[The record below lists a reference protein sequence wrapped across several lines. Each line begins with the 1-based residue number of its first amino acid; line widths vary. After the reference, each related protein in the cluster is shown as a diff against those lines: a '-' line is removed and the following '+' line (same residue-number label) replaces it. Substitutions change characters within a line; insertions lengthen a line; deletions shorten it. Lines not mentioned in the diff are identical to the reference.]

1 MKFLKSKKFWLVL
14 ALSLVLVLALR
25 PTPPSGAANSLATTF
40 EIQLPQYVRQQQPY
54 SALLRQL
61 TAGLVTQVGVTEDG
75 VLLVKTKTGTMYYV
89 ARPVPGELLT
99 GALQSSGGKKAAL
112 VSLPFKAFPE
122 PAIRQLLGALLTGV
136 VLPMLPILLM
146 LYFLNRGVAMFG
158 RTTPFEVTRNTKVRF
173 SDVVGADDA
182 KQAMGEVV
190 DYLRNPAKYAKM
202 GVRPPR
208 GVLMEGPPGTGKTLM
223 AQAVAGECGVP
234 FFKLDGS
241 RFTAPIAGL
250 GVMKVRKLFQ
260 EARRLAPCVL
270 FIDEIDGMGKRTATP
285 GPGGVEM
292 ENNRIINALL
302 TEMDGFEANLGI
314 VVIAATNHQEALDA
328 ALVREG
334 RFDRKCLLTLPS
346 LDERLALFSRYCG
359 GVASQGK
366 LDYLGFARLSA
377 GMSPAAI
384 ATAVNQAA
392 LNAVRANR
400 GHILDQDVQTAL
412 QRQQL
417 GEIRGSA
424 HAGMAPELRYRLAVH
439 EAGHA
444 LVGLA
449 RGVGTLGAVTVVPRA
464 RALGATMLEQSDD
477 MDHLLRTEDKL
488 RAHIDMLLA
497 GREAEK
503 LILGDYSTGA
513 ADDLRRASE
522 LALAMV
528 TSLGIGGRYGAFSM
542 QALPPRAHLL
552 QPRESIEDA
561 SALLAA
567 RQQATSALLLTCKDA
582 LLRLAHALAQSY
594 TLTGAEAEALLA
606 DPPAAA

>member
-1 MKFLKSKKFWLVL
+1 MKLLKSKKFWLALV
-14 ALSLVLVLALR
+14 LSLVVVLALR
-25 PTPPSGAANSLATTF
+25 PSPPGGAASPLALTF
-40 EIQLPQYVRQQQPY
+40 ETQLPQYLRQQQPY
-54 SALLRQL
+54 SALLTEL
-61 TAGLVTQVGVTEDG
+61 AAGQVTQVGVTQDG
-75 VLLVKTKTGTMYYV
+75 VLLARTVKGGMYFV

-99 GALQSSGGKKAAL
+99 GALQSAGGKKAAL

-122 PAIRQLLGALLTGV
+122 PAARQLLGALLTGI
-136 VLPMLPILLM
+136 VLPMLPVLLM

-158 RTTPFEVTRNTKVRF
+158 RTTSFEVTKNTKVRF

-328 ALVREG
+328 ALIREG

-346 LDERLALFSRYCG
+346 LDERMTLFSRYCAA
-359 GVASQGK
+359 VPTQGP
-366 LDYLGFARLSA
+366 LDYLSFARLSA

-400 GHILDQDVQTAL
+400 GYVLDEDVQTAL

-417 GEIRGSA
+417 GEIRGAA

-449 RGVGTLGAVTVVPRA
+449 RGVGTLGSITVVPRA
-464 RALGATMLEQSDD
+464 RALGATMLEQASDTD
-477 MDHLLRTEDKL
+477 NLLRTEDKL
-488 RAHIDMLLA
+488 HAHIDLLLA

-503 LILGDYSTGA
+503 LVLGDYSTGA

-528 TSLGIGGRYGAFSM
+528 SSLGLGGRYGAFSM
-542 QALPPRAHLL
+542 QALPPQAHLL

-561 SALLAA
+561 AALLAL
-567 RQQATSALLLTCKDA
+567 RQHATATLLEQRKDA
-582 LLRLAHALAQSY
+582 LLRLAGALAQSY

-606 DPPAAA
+606 DPVPA